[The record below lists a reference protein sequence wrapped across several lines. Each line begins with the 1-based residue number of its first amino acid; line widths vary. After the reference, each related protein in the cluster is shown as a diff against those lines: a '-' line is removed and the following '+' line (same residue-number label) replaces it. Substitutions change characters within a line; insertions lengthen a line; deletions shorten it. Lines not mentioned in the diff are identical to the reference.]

1 MKESYN
7 SMVMPDWSDAAKSAL
22 SSDRKSIY
30 RMLFIT
36 LSLALFRKKIA
47 VMTGTPYAKAVD
59 AQDVQTWKP

>member
-1 MKESYN
+1 
-7 SMVMPDWSDAAKSAL
+7 
-22 SSDRKSIY
+22 
-30 RMLFIT
+30 MLFIT